1 MTHEEFV
8 KDAMRMMRQ
17 DAGKR
22 EERHITEMLFDEFLL
37 NAARDGMLQKLKAA
51 REKGRGGWWNKDE
64 CSVGYLKVLLF
75 EHIAKGDMRDVM
87 NLAAMIHVRT
97 IADA

>member
-8 KDAMRMMRQ
+8 KEAMTMMRK
-17 DAGKR
+17 DAGHR
-22 EERHITEMLFDEFLL
+22 EERYITEMLMDEFLL
-37 NAARDGMLQKLKAA
+37 NAAREGMFQKLRAA
-51 REKGRGGWWNKDE
+51 REKGRGGWWKQDE
-64 CSVGYLKVLLF
+64 CSIEHLRHLLA
-75 EHIAKGDMRDVM
+75 EHVAKGDMRDVM

>member
-8 KDAMRMMRQ
+8 EESMRILRR

-37 NAARDGMLQKLKAA
+37 NAAHDGMLQKLKAA
-51 REKGRGGWWNKDE
+51 REKGRGGWWNQDE
-64 CSVGYLKVLLF
+64 CSIGYLKELLC
-75 EHIAKGDMRDVM
+75 EHLAKGDMRDVM
-87 NLAAMIHVRT
+87 NIAAMIHVRT

>member
-1 MTHEEFV
+1 
-8 KDAMRMMRQ
+8 MMRQ
-17 DAGKR
+17 DADKQDDR
-22 EERHITEMLFDEFLL
+22 RFTEMLFDEFLL

-51 REKGRGGWWNKDE
+51 REKGRGGWWNQDE
-64 CSVGYLKVLLF
+64 CSIGYLKELLC
-75 EHIAKGDMRDVM
+75 EHLAKGDMRDVM